1 MRKENNIRADA
12 EFNQE
17 RESKEGRERVRGEV
31 MGR

>member
-17 RESKEGRERVRGEV
+17 RESKEGRERE
-31 MGR
+31 